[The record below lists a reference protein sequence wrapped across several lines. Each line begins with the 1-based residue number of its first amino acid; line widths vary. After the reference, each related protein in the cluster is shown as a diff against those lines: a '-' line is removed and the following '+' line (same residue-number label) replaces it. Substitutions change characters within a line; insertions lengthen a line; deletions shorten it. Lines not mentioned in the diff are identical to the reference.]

1 MVVDTSAIIAIMQ
14 SETTARRLT
23 LAIHAA
29 PVASISTVSVVEAGI
44 VLLRRFGEEAARDL
58 DVLLREFAMTQMPF
72 TADHA
77 AIAREAFRRFGKGRH
92 PASLN
97 FGDCIPYALARALGE
112 PLLFVGDHFSRTDVE
127 VAAY

>member
-1 MVVDTSAIIAIMQ
+1 MLGCAWSIGWG
-14 SETTARRLT
+14 RGT
-23 LAIHAA
+23 LERE
-29 PVASISTVSVVEAGI
+29 ASFGQNPRVFRQRAG
-44 VLLRRFGEEAARDL
+44 VLLRRFGDEAARDL
-58 DVLLREFAMTQMPF
+58 DVLLRELALTQMVF

-97 FGDCIPYALARALGE
+97 FGDCIPYALARALNE
-112 PLLFVGDHFSRTDVE
+112 PLLFVGDDFSRTDVE